1 MTAQSGL
8 GFSGIV
14 AIQIPDAGLTGE
26 QLTKLSTDDY
36 DYDWAAGTV
45 NPTVEAGTV
54 DNTILRWNTV
64 TPAWEEF
71 TDYIFPLADG
81 TANQIMVTDGAGTLT
96 FDDQSTT
103 AGLLSAEY
111 RFSDSTVAADP
122 GSGRFRFDTGA
133 YSTVTEIFI
142 DDLTDNGVDISNL
155 LAQISKGDRLYF
167 QNRTDSSKFVIFDVI
182 LDAVDNTGWFTI
194 GVSAVAEGV
203 FLSNNDRCIFIWS
216 IDGQAQPQQKWYEG
230 MSTRSLVTSDFTIG
244 STIAEGVQAVSAGA
258 GASIFSP
265 FAIETNHPGIWG
277 LRTGTTAAGRV
288 FVIGRVGSY
297 NIGVG
302 GITRVGTWV
311 RTPATLSDAVEEY
324 VLRSGF
330 FSISLPN
337 TIDFGVGFEYQFDQN
352 GGRWQGITDATAE
365 SSLDTGITVVVDTFY
380 YLELQI
386 NAAGTSVEFFI
397 DGVSVGTLAVAANI
411 PSGTGFNNFYN
422 THIMKLAGTTS
433 RNFFIDAY
441 YVYQE
446 ISR

>member
-14 AIQIPDAGLTGE
+14 AIQIPDDGATGE
-26 QLTKLSTDDY
+26 QLTKLSPDDY
-36 DYDWAAGTV
+36 DYDWSAAAL
-45 NPTVEAGTV
+45 NPTVDPGTI
-54 DNTILRWNTV
+54 DDTILRWNTV

-81 TANQIMVTDGAGTLT
+81 SANQIMVTDGAGTLT
-96 FDDQSTT
+96 FEDQSTT
-103 AGLLSAEY
+103 AGLLSAEF
-111 RFSDSTVAADP
+111 RFSTSTVAADP
-122 GSGRFRFDTGA
+122 GAGRFRFDTGA

-142 DDLTDNGVDISNL
+142 DDLTDNGVDVSNL
-155 LAQISKGDRLYF
+155 LSLITRGDRLYF
-167 QNRTDSSKFVIFDVI
+167 QNRTDASKFVAFDVTV
-182 LDAVDNTGWFTI
+182 DAVDNTGWFTI
-194 GVSAVAEGV
+194 GVEEVVSGV
-203 FLSNNDRCIFIWS
+203 FLANNDKCIFIWS
-216 IDGQAQPQQKWYEG
+216 IDGGTSPQREEYEALN
-230 MSTRSLVTSDFTIG
+230 TRSLVTSDFTIG

-265 FAIETNHPGIWG
+265 TAIQDDHPGIWG

-288 FVIGRVGSY
+288 FIIGRVGSY

-302 GITRVGTWV
+302 GLTRVGTGV
-311 RTPATLSDAVEEY
+311 LTESSLSDAVEEY
-324 VLRSGF
+324 VLRSGL

-365 SSLDTGITVVVDTFY
+365 SSLDTGITVAVDTWY
-380 YLELQI
+380 YLEFQV
-386 NAAGTSVEFFI
+386 NTDGTSVEFFI

-422 THIMKLAGTTS
+422 THIMKLLGTTS
-433 RNFFIDAY
+433 RELFIDAY
-441 YVYQE
+441 YAYQE